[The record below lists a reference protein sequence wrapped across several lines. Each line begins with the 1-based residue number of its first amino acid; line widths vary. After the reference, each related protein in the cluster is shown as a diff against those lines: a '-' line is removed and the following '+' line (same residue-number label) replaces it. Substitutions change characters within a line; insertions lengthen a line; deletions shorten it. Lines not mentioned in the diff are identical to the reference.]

1 LERFRTRLETA
12 GWKGG
17 TTVQYLVAG
26 EYVEPGPLLPSEQV
40 VVMIQQLILP
50 SHDALTNLK
59 AEGKLI
65 AGGYSVGERAGAFI
79 FDVESNEELDS
90 LLQSLPFWGL
100 IKFRV
105 TPLEEI
111 EGRRERDRQ
120 QAEQIEQML
129 QQ

>member
-1 LERFRTRLETA
+1 M
-12 GWKGG
+12 
-17 TTVQYLVAG
+17 QYLVTG
-26 EYVEPGPLLPSEQV
+26 EFIDPGPLLPPEQLV
-40 VVMIQQLILP
+40 EMIRQAIVP

-59 AEGKLI
+59 SEGKLT

-79 FDVESNEELDS
+79 FEADSNAELDS

-100 IKFRV
+100 LKMKA
-105 TPLEEI
+105 TPLEDV

-120 QAEQIEQML
+120 QADQIEQML